1 MSIYICIYYHYINV
15 ILMSCSKSMVLV
27 YVDRRGGGGACD
39 LRQVEFGHKGP
50 KKRAGKK
57 TNRTQTIKRA
67 IIEAR
72 V

>member
-1 MSIYICIYYHYINV
+1 
-15 ILMSCSKSMVLV
+15 MSCSKSMVLV